1 MKWLAEKQIPALL
14 LVGNDRNEATRIAKS
29 FDRHKI
35 EIEFAENAEEA
46 LRMHRERSYR
56 IVVCDW
62 TLSGREA
69 IELCPQLRVG
79 CDHYVY
85 FILRTSVDHTTDC
98 LAALDSGVDD
108 FISSSAT
115 VEEFEARIMVAT
127 RICHEREILAEKT
140 TQLEHVSESLTVMNQ
155 SLGAASRRFEEMF
168 SGLPVACFTFDQFG
182 RIQEWNRSA
191 SGVFGIEAFEALEC
205 DVCEIFG
212 PHERDV
218 WNGDVIASLF
228 AGNPIQS
235 FDWDFVRS
243 DGVIRSLAGSIIC
256 LRNASGAPVAAV
268 CANLDISERNAALQR
283 VEEYASQLTMQKL
296 ELESMNQ
303 RLSHLAVTD
312 GLTGLWNHRRFQE
325 MLDESVRTFAVRG
338 APFSLLLFDVD
349 HFKSYNDEFGHQ
361 VGDHVLRQ
369 FSEVL
374 KSTSRVGELPAR
386 YGGEEFAVLLHC
398 CGRKEAMAVAERFQ
412 NAIREQ
418 RWRHRPVTSSVGV
431 ATFSEADLSGPE
443 LVRRADTA
451 LYASKQAGRN
461 CCTHWEEI
469 RTAETVAA

>member
-1 MKWLAEKQIPALL
+1 
-14 LVGNDRNEATRIAKS
+14 
-29 FDRHKI
+29 
-35 EIEFAENAEEA
+35 
-46 LRMHRERSYR
+46 
-56 IVVCDW
+56 
-62 TLSGREA
+62 
-69 IELCPQLRVG
+69 
-79 CDHYVY
+79 
-85 FILRTSVDHTTDC
+85 
-98 LAALDSGVDD
+98 
-108 FISSSAT
+108 
-115 VEEFEARIMVAT
+115 
-127 RICHEREILAEKT
+127 
-140 TQLEHVSESLTVMNQ
+140 
-155 SLGAASRRFEEMF
+155 
-168 SGLPVACFTFDQFG
+168 
-182 RIQEWNRSA
+182 
-191 SGVFGIEAFEALEC
+191 
-205 DVCEIFG
+205 
-212 PHERDV
+212 
-218 WNGDVIASLF
+218 
-228 AGNPIQS
+228 
-235 FDWDFVRS
+235 
-243 DGVIRSLAGSIIC
+243 
-256 LRNASGAPVAAV
+256 VAAV